1 MKNKR
6 AVRLAMYCV
15 LVAAFCVTCY
25 FLGRHLELHWLETA
39 GMAGISLFG
48 ACFGWY
54 YHDKYGKF

>member
-1 MKNKR
+1 
-6 AVRLAMYCV
+6 MYCV

-25 FLGRHLELHWLETA
+25 FLGRRLELHWLETA
-39 GMAGISLFG
+39 GVAGISLFG